1 MQRIPLFACLSSR
14 LSSTST
20 YADMIK
26 HYACIA
32 VSLTT
37 LVTTAQPVTSGTEHW
52 VTFMENLDLQFNT
65 PPYFEL
71 VISCEEDATG
81 EIVVP
86 ATGFAVPFTVAGM
99 QDTVIT
105 LPENIYYGEG
115 DEAIFDFGLKVVS
128 DQPVNVYAYHHRL
141 YFSEASMILPVE
153 RLGTDYTVLAHEDDL
168 YGHPSEFVVLAT
180 SDSTEVTI
188 TPSVLT
194 QGFRP
199 PGVPFIV
206 WLAEG
211 QTFQLKASGDLS
223 GSRITVPDPG
233 KPVAVF
239 AGAQQAAIN
248 CDMGADDHLYQQI
261 EPRSAWG
268 SAYDIVPFKG
278 RGGDQVH
285 IISGSNGTTVNITG
299 QPSFTLD
306 SAQVV
311 DVTISA
317 PSHITSSAPVCVGQ
331 FNDSQ
336 GCNPATGDPCYLF
349 CQPSERADQRA
360 IWSALTGEGTPEHFV
375 NVVALGDAV
384 PPLVFLDGLNVSGL
398 LDPMVG
404 ASEVYTAQFSIDA
417 GRHELYC
424 PTGCLG
430 SAYGFGDY
438 NSYSFHLGYGPS
450 APNTAVQEHGT
461 STGMAVIVLRSED
474 ELTARALGLDMWLQ
488 LKVFD
493 ATGRLVVESGQPDRA
508 GIRLHAGPYFIQA
521 TDRSGQPRVRR
532 LLVR

>member
-1 MQRIPLFACLSSR
+1 MNKLYASVIGALAPLVG
-14 LSSTST
+14 TG
-20 YADMIK
+20 
-26 HYACIA
+26 
-32 VSLTT
+32 
-37 LVTTAQPVTSGTEHW
+37 QPTTSGTEHW

-86 ATGFAVPFTVAGM
+86 ATGFAVPFTLAAM

-141 YFSEASMILPVE
+141 YFSEASMVLPVD
-153 RLGTDYTVLAHEDDL
+153 RLGTDYMVLAHEDDM

-206 WLAEG
+206 WLDEG

-223 GSRITVPDPG
+223 GSRITTGALD
-233 KPVAVF
+233 KPVAAF
-239 AGAQQAAIN
+239 AGAQQAGIN
-248 CDMGADDHLYQQI
+248 CDLGADDHLYQQI
-261 EPRSAWG
+261 EPLNAWG
-268 SAYDIVPFKG
+268 TTYDIVPFKD
-278 RGGDQVH
+278 RGGDQVR
-285 IISGSNGTTVNITG
+285 ILGGTSGTIVSITG
-299 QPSFTLD
+299 QPSFNLD
-306 SAQVV
+306 SAQVA
-311 DVTISA
+311 DVTIA
-317 PSHITSSAPVCVGQ
+317 VPSRITSSAPVCVGQ

-336 GCNPATGDPCYLF
+336 GCNPATGDPCFLF
-349 CQPSERADQRA
+349 CQPSDRVDQRA

-375 NVVALGDAV
+375 NVVATGDAV
-384 PPLVFLDGLNVSGL
+384 PPVVFLDGLNVSGQ

-417 GRHELYC
+417 GMHELYC

-438 NSYSFHLGYGPS
+438 NSYSFHLGYGPTT
-450 APNTAVQEHGT
+450 PNTAVQEHAAP
-461 STGMAVIVLRSED
+461 TGMAVIVLRSQD
-474 ELTARALGLDMWLQ
+474 ELNARALGLDMWLQ
-488 LKVFD
+488 LTVFD
-493 ATGRLVVESGQPDRA
+493 ATGRQAMEEGQSDRA
-508 GIRLHAGPYFIQA
+508 VVLLPEGHFFVRV
-521 TDRSGQPRVRR
+521 TDRSGQAHVRR